1 MSGMLKLGEIMRA
14 KVAYEILGKFK
25 RTIQYSWLSFLLD
38 AIRLLPPQAA
48 LALIISP
55 YFNIPDIKSLKYT

>member
-1 MSGMLKLGEIMRA
+1 MRA

-25 RTIQYSWLSFLLD
+25 STIQYSWLSFLLD
-38 AIRLLPPQAA
+38 AIRLPAA